1 VHWVLVGL
9 MGSGKSTV
17 GRALADRTG
26 RALIDND
33 QQLLATTGQTARQL
47 ADTLGSDALH
57 DLERAA
63 LVAALDHPDPAI
75 ITAAASVVEDAAVRE
90 LLGRRAL
97 VAWLDVDPAVSAQRV
112 GAQRHRPLGDDAAR
126 VLHAQAKDRAALFAE
141 VADVVVMADRG
152 VDELVNEILRA
163 LTPLD

>member
-9 MGSGKSTV
+9 MGSGKTTV
-17 GRALADRTG
+17 GRALAARTG

-47 ADTLGSDALH
+47 ADSLGSEALH

-63 LVAALDHPDPAI
+63 LVTALDHPVPAI
-75 ITAAASVVEDAAVRE
+75 ITAAASVVEDAAVRA

-112 GAQRHRPLGDDAAR
+112 GAQHHRPLGADAAR
-126 VLHAQAKDRAALFAE
+126 VLQEQAEDRAALFAE
-141 VADVVVMADRG
+141 VADVVVMADRD
-152 VDELVNEILRA
+152 VDELADEILGA
-163 LTPLD
+163 LTPLG